1 MPEMDEMANA
11 KTRRPQKTWHD
22 SHRERLTFAD
32 RLADTVAAGM
42 GSWTFIIVQ
51 SAFVV
56 MWMLINLIG
65 FLNHWDPYPFIL
77 LNLVFSTQAAYAAP
91 IIMQSQNRQSR
102 RDREHAQHDYET
114 NLAAKQEIEM
124 LMETIAAL
132 ELRKIDKIMK
142 HLGISEDE
150 ISGDAKAARLSTYK
164 KATS

>member
-1 MPEMDEMANA
+1 MPEMADA

-132 ELRKIDKIMK
+132 ELRKIDKIIK
-142 HLGISEDE
+142 HLGISEEE
-150 ISGDAKAARLSTYK
+150 ISGEAKAARLSTYK